1 MLNRIEV
8 SPSGRAGCK
17 MCGRKIGIGTPR
29 GVIST
34 PNQSYGSSNSYVCY
48 KCAKEKI
55 KNDILLLIIRK
66 KELEKMVKKQ
76 NKEIIV
82 MELEDGNK

>member
-1 MLNRIEV
+1 
-8 SPSGRAGCK
+8 
-17 MCGRKIGIGTPR
+17 MCGNKIGIGTPR

-55 KNDILLLIIRK
+55 KNDILLLLMMR
-66 KELEKMVKKQ
+66 KELEKKVKEQ
-76 NKEIIV
+76 SKEIIL
-82 MELEDGNK
+82 MELSDG